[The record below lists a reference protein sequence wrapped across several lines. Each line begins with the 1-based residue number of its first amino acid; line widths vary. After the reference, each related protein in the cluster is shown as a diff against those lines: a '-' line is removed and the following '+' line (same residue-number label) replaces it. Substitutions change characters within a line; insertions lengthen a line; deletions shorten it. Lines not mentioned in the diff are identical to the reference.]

1 MITAEKGVRKI
12 VVEIKV
18 FDTPSPMTELEKAM
32 GQYGI
37 YRTFLKRVSPE
48 RELFLAI
55 ALDVYQDFFQHPA
68 IQEIVVDHHI
78 SLMVFDPDAKEVIEW
93 IAN

>member
-1 MITAEKGVRKI
+1 
-12 VVEIKV
+12 
-18 FDTPSPMTELEKAM
+18 MTELERAI

-68 IQEIVVDHHI
+68 IQEIVVDHQLKLI
-78 SLMVFDPDAKEVIEW
+78 VFDPDAKEIVEW
-93 IAN
+93 ITN